1 MCLPSVT
8 SASPLTPSLSILAED
23 RDKHGDTQGSQ
34 RDHRRSQFAK
44 YLIFHEEFRKG
55 CTEWDQSPQRNIDRC
70 DFRAQ

>member
-8 SASPLTPSLSILAED
+8 SASPLTPSLSFFTQD
-23 RDKHGDTQGSQ
+23 RDKYGDAQASQ

-55 CTEWDQSPQRNIDRC
+55 CTERDQSPQRNIDRC
-70 DFRAQ
+70 DLRAQ